1 MSMKLDIKLEN
12 FEGPLDLLLHLIKK
26 NEMEI
31 WDIQVT
37 RITEQYLAILDAM
50 HNLNLDVA
58 GEFLVMASTLLHIK
72 SKLLL
77 PQSEDEL
84 VEEEEEDPRAE
95 LVRRLLEYQK
105 YKDAALDLDDREL
118 LGRDVFARKFTPPEL
133 SQDDEEPSFYEVGIY
148 DLVEALQDILA
159 RAPKDVVHEVG
170 LEQISIAERINH
182 ILGRLSGCD
191 SLNFSDL
198 FGDKPRRNDVIAT
211 FLAMLELVKMR
222 TVKLMQNDR
231 CGSIWLFPIA
241 AEEGPVGALP
251 EDESLGY
258 H

>member
-1 MSMKLDIKLEN
+1 MNLDIKLEN

-50 HNLNLDVA
+50 HHMNLDVA
-58 GEFLVMASTLLHIK
+58 GEFLVMASTLLYIK

-77 PQSEDEL
+77 PPSEDEL

-105 YKDAALDLDDREL
+105 YKDAALDLDEREL
-118 LGRDVFARKFTPPEL
+118 LGRDVFARKFTAPEL
-133 SQDDEEPSFYEVGIY
+133 AVEEEDAGFYEVGIY

-159 RAPKDVVHEVG
+159 RAPRDVVHEVG
-170 LEQISIAERINH
+170 LEQVSIAERINH
-182 ILGRLSGCD
+182 ILGLLSGCD
-191 SLNFSDL
+191 SLAFSDL
-198 FGDKPRRNDVIAT
+198 FQEKPRRNDVIAT

-231 CGSIWLFPIA
+231 CGSIWLFPITDA
-241 AEEGPVGALP
+241 GPLTGPLP
-251 EDESLGY
+251 EEDSLGY